1 MIIGKNFFIAEM
13 PKAGSTFIRNYFK
26 QYKDIELTIQHET
39 INQNNRL
46 ELLEMDHRIGLI
58 RNPYSWYLSIWR
70 WSCFMKK
77 KSPVYSDLI
86 SKRLK
91 LKRLRLNKR
100 LIGYIFNQITKDTNS
115 LKSLFEDPSSK
126 VNFNEFLKII
136 LNFKYR
142 NTIGSDYSFIP
153 HKNIGYMTFSFFLQN
168 AMRKDYQML
177 FDTSFKF
184 SKIIKLVDKRLYTNL
199 FFKTENLE
207 NDLKKFLIKNKYK
220 IKNFK
225 NLKKNESPDKFQDS
239 YINFFS
245 KDNMK
250 LIELKD
256 SYIFKKFKYKKLS
269 K

>member
-1 MIIGKNFFIAEM
+1 
-13 PKAGSTFIRNYFK
+13 
-26 QYKDIELTIQHET
+26 
-39 INQNNRL
+39 
-46 ELLEMDHRIGLI
+46 
-58 RNPYSWYLSIWR
+58 
-70 WSCFMKK
+70 MKK

-91 LKRLRLNKR
+91 LKRLRLSKR
-100 LIGYIFNQITKDTNS
+100 LLGYIFNQITKDTNN

-126 VNFNEFLKII
+126 LNFNELLKII
-136 LNFKYR
+136 LKFKDR
-142 NTIGSDYSFIP
+142 NSIGSDDSVIP
-153 HKNIGYMTFSFFLQN
+153 HKDIGYMTFSFFLQH

-177 FDTSFKF
+177 FDKSFKF
-184 SKIIKLVDKRLYTNL
+184 SKIIKLVDKRIYTNL

-207 NDLKKFLIKNKYK
+207 NDIKKFLIKNKYK

-225 NLKKNESPDKFQDS
+225 NLEKNQSTDKFQDS
-239 YINFFS
+239 YINFFT
-245 KDNMK
+245 KDSMK